1 MINIVFLISICNLIF
16 NLREKKDRRSS
27 KIKLKEWKTF
37 ELTRKLEKFEEIKK
51 EGKKVRE
58 IEIWNIN
65 P

>member
-1 MINIVFLISICNLIF
+1 MQF
-16 NLREKKDRRSS
+16 NFQSERKEDRRSS
-27 KIKLKEWKTF
+27 KIKSKEWKTF

-51 EGKKVRE
+51 EEKKKKKLE